1 MIFAPIL
8 FTVQSS
14 EKHFIF
20 PFRVPALDKDSYRA
34 DVDLATYFMHIPARF
49 PGKPNDLDG
58 QGIFGSGTEQSER
71 GCVTLM
77 GGVSMAVATAR
88 EIRFLPSVRSPDG
101 GP

>member
-34 DVDLATYFMHIPARF
+34 DVDLATYFIHIPACF

-58 QGIFGSGTEQSER
+58 LGIFGNVLKLR
-71 GCVTLM
+71 
-77 GGVSMAVATAR
+77 
-88 EIRFLPSVRSPDG
+88 RFNVQPNFDDITKKAS
-101 GP
+101 